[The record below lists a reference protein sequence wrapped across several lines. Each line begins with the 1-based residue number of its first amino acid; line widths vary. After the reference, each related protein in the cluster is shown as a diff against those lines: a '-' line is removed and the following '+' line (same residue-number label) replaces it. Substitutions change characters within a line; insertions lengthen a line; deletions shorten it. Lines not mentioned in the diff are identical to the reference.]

1 MRHTKMSLSRP
12 LAFLVSAALAAAL
25 AGCGPA
31 DSKETKTDKAA
42 AAEAA
47 AVVVATTKVTKSDVA
62 VPITAS
68 GSLTPTRQTDI
79 GPSVDGIIDE
89 VIVNVG
95 DKVKKGDVLFKTR
108 DVDIRLQVRQL
119 EKQVALGRAQLSNAQ
134 AELKRQNSLKGGG
147 WVSQSRMD
155 TTKTNAEIARAQVGV
170 WEAQLAQLQQQLK
183 DTVVRAPY
191 DGVISR
197 KDVYEG
203 RFMASRFGSMGAAG
217 GAGVVQ
223 IMDIDPLAAIVTAPA
238 TYFTQLKVGMDA
250 KIFVDGLDTPVA
262 AKVAVVNYGV
272 DYKAR
277 SVEVRL
283 AVPNKDYKILPGLY
297 CRVELIPEARRALV
311 VERKAILGPESARYA
326 FTVENGRA
334 KKITLSTR
342 ELDGERVEILSNVPE
357 GTELLIGANL
367 SQISDGVP
375 VKVETPS
382 AAAATP
388 ATQAK
393 L

>member
-1 MRHTKMSLSRP
+1 MSPLRP
-12 LAFLVSAALAAAL
+12 LAFLVSAALVVGLAAC
-25 AGCGPA
+25 GGPA
-31 DSKETKTDKAA
+31 DSEETNTDKTPVVAA
-42 AAEAA
+42 ITI
-47 AVVVATTKVTKSDVA
+47 ATTKVAKSDVA

-108 DVDIRLQVRQL
+108 DVDIRLVVQQL
-119 EKQVALGRAQLSNAQ
+119 EKQVALGRAQVTNAQ
-134 AELKRQNSLKGGG
+134 SELKRQNALKGGG

-155 TTKTNAEIARAQVGV
+155 TTKTNTEIARAQTGV
-170 WEAQLAQLQQQLK
+170 WEAQLAQARQQLK
-183 DTVVRAPY
+183 DTIVRAPY

-203 RFMASRFGSMGAAG
+203 RFMATRFGGMSASG
-217 GAGVVQ
+217 GSSGVVQ
-223 IMDIDPLAAIVTAPA
+223 IMAIDPLAAIVLAPA
-238 TYFTQLKVGMDA
+238 SYFTQLKVGMDA
-250 KIFVDGLDTPVA
+250 KIFVDGLETPVE

-297 CRVELIPEARRALV
+297 CRVELLPEARRALV
-311 VERKAILGPESARYA
+311 VDRKAILGPESARYA
-326 FTVENGRA
+326 FTVANGRA
-334 KKITLSTR
+334 KKIALSTR

-367 SQISDGVP
+367 SQLADGVA
-375 VKVETPS
+375 VKVEPPAAS
-382 AAAATP
+382 AKP